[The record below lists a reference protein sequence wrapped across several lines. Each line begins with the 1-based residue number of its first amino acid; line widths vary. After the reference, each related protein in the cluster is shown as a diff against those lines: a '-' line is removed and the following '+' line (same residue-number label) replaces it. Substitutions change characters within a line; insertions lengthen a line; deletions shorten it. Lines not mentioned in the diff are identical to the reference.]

1 MMRLKSLFHAA
12 LLFCWVLFPC
22 AGSAQTATVNSIRQ
36 SLLSLIAKLQSADQ
50 SPTDGHTPSPTPM
63 PAGPSL
69 AALGPA
75 RDVKLSVAVAAQ
87 GLLNVG
93 GVVVHEN
100 GISEWKLGVLDN
112 GEIAIYAFTIVRV
125 EKPVVERASAT
136 LERNA
141 GYLNNDLF
149 REYESTPVIHKRA
162 NAGARTYAPATF
174 DWGESA
180 KTDHATAPWH
190 STITSMPRPAPGG
203 PAISLSAP
211 IPAIDPR
218 VVEFLFASTRQ
229 QITGSPGQ
237 NISFDGER
245 AALTFGA
252 ASVRIPDDHK
262 IGQIELPSSWKLF
275 GLTWSTTPDEHLHFI
290 VKRVVPL
297 SEDVFAQVIKAKN
310 ARSALVFV
318 HGFNTSFEDALYRNA
333 QIVWDLQYSGVS
345 VLFTWASRGEAVDY
359 LYDQG
364 SAYLARDAFIALL
377 KKLKNDYGIEE
388 INVLAHS
395 MGNLVVLDALSN
407 YAQTANPVQIARL
420 VMAAPDVD
428 GDQFKVLAPSA
439 KAIVGGMTL
448 YASSADR
455 AMTLSRTLAGGKPRA
470 GDVPAGG
477 PIILPNID
485 TIDVTAIGNDIFGL
499 NHNVFASSR
508 DVLEDISAMLK
519 TGLPP
524 PRLIQIR
531 GAPEPPAVRTYW
543 KYVP

>member
-1 MMRLKSLFHAA
+1 MRLKSLFHAA

-22 AGSAQTATVNSIRQ
+22 AGSAQTVTVDSVRQ

-50 SPTDGHTPSPTPM
+50 SPTDGHTASPTSM

-87 GLLNVG
+87 GLLNIS
-93 GVVVHEN
+93 GVVAHEN
-100 GISEWKLGVLDN
+100 GISEWKLGVLDD

-141 GYLNNDLF
+141 GYSNNDLF
-149 REYESTPVIHKRA
+149 REYESTPVIHNRA

-190 STITSMPRPAPGG
+190 STITGNHANEPPRAAFPSSATPPSSVPPRAPRKSTAPLAMPPPAPGG
-203 PAISLSAP
+203 PATSLSAP

-218 VVEFLFASTRQ
+218 VVEFLFVSTRQ
-229 QITGSPGQ
+229 QITGSLGQ
-237 NISFDGER
+237 NISFNGER
-245 AALTFGA
+245 APLTFGA

-275 GLTWSTTPDEHLHFI
+275 GLTWSTTLDEHLHFI

-297 SEDVFAQVIKAKN
+297 SEDAFAQVIKAKN

-333 QIVWDLQYSGVS
+333 
-345 VLFTWASRGEAVDY
+345 
-359 LYDQG
+359 
-364 SAYLARDAFIALL
+364 
-377 KKLKNDYGIEE
+377 
-388 INVLAHS
+388 
-395 MGNLVVLDALSN
+395 
-407 YAQTANPVQIARL
+407 
-420 VMAAPDVD
+420 
-428 GDQFKVLAPSA
+428 
-439 KAIVGGMTL
+439 
-448 YASSADR
+448 
-455 AMTLSRTLAGGKPRA
+455 
-470 GDVPAGG
+470 
-477 PIILPNID
+477 
-485 TIDVTAIGNDIFGL
+485 
-499 NHNVFASSR
+499 
-508 DVLEDISAMLK
+508 
-519 TGLPP
+519 
-524 PRLIQIR
+524 
-531 GAPEPPAVRTYW
+531 
-543 KYVP
+543 

>member
-22 AGSAQTATVNSIRQ
+22 AGSAQTATVNSVRQ

-50 SPTDGHTPSPTPM
+50 SPTDGHTPSPAPM

-149 REYESTPVIHKRA
+149 REYESTPVIHNRA
-162 NAGARTYAPATF
+162 NAGARTYAPPTF

-190 STITSMPRPAPGG
+190 STITSMPPPAPGG